1 MSAKAADGISVTS
14 RELDQSEMT
23 EKQKAACGEYG
34 SIIQLIA
41 TDGKGEIIWSG
52 NGAHT
57 AVVEIPDKL
66 ADKDVK
72 ILVIDKYGLYRELES
87 SVVEQNGKKYF
98 SFSSDG
104 TTRYIITDSDNAV
117 SLLDKQAQRLK
128 KLEKGVKK
136 TKLKLNVSV
145 TSKGNMKLTWKK
157 SKGYN
162 VDYYQV
168 YRAVKKKGFGKK
180 AFYQNSS
187 DIRKYINTKNLK
199 QGKRYY
205 YKVRGVRLVGD
216 KLVYT
221 GWSNIDSEIAD

>member
-1 MSAKAADGISVTS
+1 M
-14 RELDQSEMT
+14 
-23 EKQKAACGEYG
+23 
-34 SIIQLIA
+34 
-41 TDGKGEIIWSG
+41 
-52 NGAHT
+52 
-57 AVVEIPDKL
+57 
-66 ADKDVK
+66 
-72 ILVIDKYGLYRELES
+72 
-87 SVVEQNGKKYF
+87 
-98 SFSSDG
+98 
-104 TTRYIITDSDNAV
+104 
-117 SLLDKQAQRLK
+117 K

-157 SKGYN
+157 SKGYSI
-162 VDYYQV
+162 DYYQV
-168 YRAVKKKGFGKK
+168 YRSTSKKGFGKK
-180 AFYQNSS
+180 VFYQNSS

>member
-1 MSAKAADGISVTS
+1 
-14 RELDQSEMT
+14 MT
-23 EKQKAACGEYG
+23 GVQTCALPICGEYG

-41 TDGKGEIIWSG
+41 TDSKGEIIWSG

-72 ILVIDKYGLYRELES
+72 ILVIDKYGLYRELDS
-87 SVVEQNGKKYF
+87 SVVEQNGKKYL
-98 SFSSDG
+98 SFGSDG
-104 TTRYIITDSDNAV
+104 TARYIITDSDNAI

-168 YRAVKKKGFGKK
+168 YRAAKKKGFGKK

>member
-1 MSAKAADGISVTS
+1 
-14 RELDQSEMT
+14 
-23 EKQKAACGEYG
+23 
-34 SIIQLIA
+34 
-41 TDGKGEIIWSG
+41 
-52 NGAHT
+52 
-57 AVVEIPDKL
+57 
-66 ADKDVK
+66 
-72 ILVIDKYGLYRELES
+72 
-87 SVVEQNGKKYF
+87 
-98 SFSSDG
+98 
-104 TTRYIITDSDNAV
+104 
-117 SLLDKQAQRLK
+117 
-128 KLEKGVKK
+128 
-136 TKLKLNVSV
+136 
-145 TSKGNMKLTWKK
+145 MKLTWKK